1 MKVYK
6 AKDIIV
12 YIIPMD
18 IVKAFNNNEH
28 NINIVI
34 KGTYENPL
42 FRASDIGE
50 VLGIKNIHASITE
63 FDNTEKD
70 ICKIDTLGGPQNITF
85 LTEIGLYNV
94 LFRSRK
100 PIAKKFKNWVCEVIK
115 EIRING
121 SYSLNRQLE
130 EEKKIREETNAK
142 LEEERK
148 KREEEEKKNEELQK
162 QIEEKSYQKG
172 QYIYIFDLDAR
183 HSTIKLKK
191 LKIGVTGD
199 LHTRVKP
206 YKQIAPFG
214 KIVFSMEIPENTNL
228 KLVEKWIHMLLKP
241 YNQSGEVFE
250 MEINTAKIWIMRVV
264 NTLNMSLM
272 NNEIEKLGKIS
283 KVVDSEI
290 SILNITSGKASVCE
304 VSTQT
309 EELEFTTVSIV
320 PKQEKED
327 TYKFEQFIN
336 EQCILGDELEAATT
350 DIAGK
355 YRIWS
360 RSVSKE
366 VYHALLDYLST
377 RFKPVRLGIQDKDHV
392 INGYRGIAIKKED
405 KQLSLGA
412 SDPEVFLW
420 HMCKFDPSGK
430 ILFIDLF
437 TEYERWA
444 TRINKQVDTTD
455 LKNYLKNSQNV
466 LLANVWTPNGNGQ
479 GLYGLCMKNY
489 TIHQKKTSTTAKK
502 VLKKDKEGNV
512 VDQWST
518 IAKSAQAEGIS
529 APKMSR
535 IINNKVELNNYFYTC
550 ETT

>member
-1 MKVYK
+1 MKLYK
-6 AKDIIV
+6 VKDIIV

-100 PIAKKFKNWVCEVIK
+100 SIAKRFKNWVCEVIK
-115 EIRING
+115 EIRLNG
-121 SYSLNRQLE
+121 SYTLNRQLE
-130 EEKKIREETNAK
+130 EKNLQLEEEKRKRE
-142 LEEERK
+142 EEERK
-148 KREEEEKKNEELQK
+148 RIEEEKKNEELQK
-162 QIEEKSYQKG
+162 QIEEKSFQKG

-228 KLVEKWIHMLLKP
+228 KLVEKWIHMLLKH

-250 MEINTAKIWIMRVV
+250 MEINTAKMWIMRVV
-264 NTLNMSLM
+264 NTLNISLM

-283 KVVDSEI
+283 KVVDSEN
-290 SILNITSGKASVCE
+290 SILSITTGKASSCDI
-304 VSTQT
+304 SIQT
-309 EELEFTTVSIV
+309 EEVELDPLPP

-336 EQCILGDELEAATT
+336 EQCLLGDDLEAATT

-360 RSVSKE
+360 CSVSKE
-366 VYHALLDYLST
+366 TYHALLDYLST
-377 RFKPVRLGIQDKDHV
+377 RFKPIRLGIQDKDHV

-430 ILFIDLF
+430 ILFADLF

-444 TRINKQVDTTD
+444 TRINKQVDTND
-455 LKNYLKNSQNV
+455 LRNYLGNCPHV
-466 LLANVWTPNGNGQ
+466 LISNVWTVNGNGRGVY
-479 GLYGLCMKNY
+479 GLYMKND
-489 TIHQKKTSTTAKK
+489 TIHQKKPSTTAKN
-502 VLKKDKEGNV
+502 VLKKDKDGNV
-512 VDQWST
+512 IDQWTT
-518 IAKSAQAEGIS
+518 IAKAAQAEGIS

-535 IINNKVELNNYFYTC
+535 MIKQGTILNEYYYTC
-550 ETT
+550 GG

>member
-1 MKVYK
+1 
-6 AKDIIV
+6 
-12 YIIPMD
+12 MD

-28 NINIVI
+28 EINIII

-50 VLGIKNIHASITE
+50 VLGMSQIHSSIRD
-63 FDNTEKD
+63 FDDSEKVMHTMH
-70 ICKIDTLGGPQNITF
+70 TLGGPQEIAF

-94 LFRSRK
+94 LFRSRN

-115 EIRING
+115 EIRLNG
-121 SYSLNRQLE
+121 SYTLNRQLE
-130 EEKKIREETNAK
+130 EERRIREEKDLQLEETNAK
-142 LEEERK
+142 LEEETK
-148 KREEEEKKNEELQK
+148 KREELK
-162 QIEEKSYQKG
+162 QMLEDMQFKKG

-199 LHTRVKP
+199 LHIRVKP
-206 YKQIAPFG
+206 YKQIAPYG
-214 KIVFSMEIPENTNL
+214 KMVFSMEIPENTNL

-250 MEINTAKIWIMRVV
+250 MEINTAKMWIMRVV

-283 KVVDSEI
+283 KVVDSENA
-290 SILNITSGKASVCE
+290 ILDIISGKASTCE

-309 EELEFTTVSIV
+309 DPELSETTNDE
-320 PKQEKED
+320 KKKED

-360 RSVSKE
+360 RNVSKE

-377 RFKPVRLGIQDKDHV
+377 RFKPVRLGIQDKDYV

-430 ILFIDLF
+430 ILFADLF

-466 LLANVWTPNGNGQ
+466 LIANVWTPNGNGQ
-479 GLYGLCMKNY
+479 GLYGLCVKNDI
-489 TIHQKKTSTTAKK
+489 IHQKKPSTTAKK

-512 VDQWST
+512 IDQWST
-518 IAKSAQAEGIS
+518 IAKAAQAEGIS

-535 IINNKVELNNYFYTC
+535 IINNKVEFNNYFYTC